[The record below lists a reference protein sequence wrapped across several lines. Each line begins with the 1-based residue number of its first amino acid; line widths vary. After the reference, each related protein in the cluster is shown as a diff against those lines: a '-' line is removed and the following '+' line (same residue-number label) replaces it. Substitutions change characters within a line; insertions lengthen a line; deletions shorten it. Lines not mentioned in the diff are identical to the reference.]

1 MSGEERKTGRAI
13 IHSKTVVLIKGAV
26 DKAREGDLKENGE
39 NSLCRGISMA
49 ENPSRLSLTL
59 LA

>member
-1 MSGEERKTGRAI
+1 MSGEEKKTGKTI

-26 DKAREGDLKENGE
+26 DKAREGDLKEN
-39 NSLCRGISMA
+39 SLCRGISIA

-59 LA
+59 PA